1 MPKYTILLNE
11 MVFMKA
17 ITTYIEFIPIQLIF
31 KTLTQ
36 DFRWQV
42 GILGIKFKNPA
53 PPCLILE
60 RPPGTAVS
68 LPSSE
73 PDLLS
78 APRGHLR
85 LLSCVTSLPRVV
97 PSIIPALP
105 PNQPPLPCIPS
116 WVLMSNCLLTG
127 LEDFLDLYCWSV
139 LLTVSS
145 LWYQSRE
152 DRACELSIL
161 FKDAATFF

>member
-1 MPKYTILLNE
+1 MIKYTILLNE

-17 ITTYIEFIPIQLIF
+17 IATYIEFIPIQLIF

-42 GILGIKFKNPA
+42 GILGIKFKIPA

-60 RPPGTAVS
+60 LPPGTAFS
-68 LPSSE
+68 LPSSK

-78 APRGHLR
+78 APQGHLR

-116 WVLMSNCLLTG
+116 
-127 LEDFLDLYCWSV
+127 
-139 LLTVSS
+139 
-145 LWYQSRE
+145 
-152 DRACELSIL
+152 
-161 FKDAATFF
+161 